1 MAHIRKHYKKWQAVV
16 RRRGIRAEK
25 SFFRKG
31 DATKWAYQIEA
42 QIETGSYLTLKKQE
56 RLNEIK
62 LSELLDIFYDKT
74 KSKSKNVKKF

>member
-25 SFFRKG
+25 YFLRKG

-42 QIETGSYLTLKKQE
+42 QIETGSYLTLKKQKK
-56 RLNEIK
+56 LNGIVLEK
-62 LSELLDIFYDKT
+62 YNF
-74 KSKSKNVKKF
+74 